1 MDLKSWREKRIEGE
15 QFDLQS
21 GLSVRLRR
29 CDLMDLAVLGNVPT
43 PLVDEVDMLLSN
55 TKTELKV
62 EDFPRFAPVIN
73 LVVKACMIEPEIADQ
88 ADETHLGIDELPML
102 DRFAIYNWAIRGLQP
117 LVPFRDRQRGAARH
131 AEPAVQREAE

>member
-1 MDLKSWREKRIEGE
+1 MDLKSWREKHQAGE
-15 QFDLQS
+15 QFELQS

-43 PLVDEVDMLLSN
+43 PLLDEADMLLSN
-55 TKTELKV
+55 KKTELKV

-73 LVVKACMIEPEIADQ
+73 LVVRACMIEPAVSDQ
-88 ADETHLGIDELPML
+88 GDDTHLGIEELPML
-102 DRFAIYNWAIRGLQP
+102 DRLAIYNWAIRGVQP